1 MLSCRHTS
9 HKGLMLGVVD
19 GSSSDISFMRGQ
31 GRKAGDEH

>member
-1 MLSCRHTS
+1 
-9 HKGLMLGVVD
+9 MLGVVD